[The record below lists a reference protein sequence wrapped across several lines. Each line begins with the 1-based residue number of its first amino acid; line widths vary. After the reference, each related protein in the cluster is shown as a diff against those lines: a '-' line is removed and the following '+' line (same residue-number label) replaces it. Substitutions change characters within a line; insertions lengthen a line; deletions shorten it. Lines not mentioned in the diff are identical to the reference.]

1 MESAAGTESAAGAE
15 SAAGMVEN
23 PAFGRVNAGS
33 EIAYR
38 WWVPTTEVTVSV

>member
-33 EIAYR
+33 GDS
-38 WWVPTTEVTVSV
+38 VSLGADKSHLSG